1 MNEIVLTQRLKD
13 DYKALPESV
22 QKKLKKQIRFLAE
35 NPKHQSLQMHR
46 IQGTATGSF
55 TLTKPIVAF
64 FGRKAQPFICWRL
77 DIIKLWMSS
86 RENRSGI
93 LLPLS

>member
-35 NPKHQSLQMHR
+35 NPKHQSLQVHR
-46 IQGTATGSF
+46 IQGTSYWEFYIDKSYRCIFRQDGSVF
-55 TLTKPIVAF
+55 YLLAAGHHKVVDEF
-64 FGRKAQPFICWRL
+64 SRK
-77 DIIKLWMSS
+77 
-86 RENRSGI
+86 
-93 LLPLS
+93 